1 MSEQPERSPSGQP
14 IYRHGEKAA
23 CRPPSEHAAHLKVIE
38 AHVEKH
44 IGKIETVYHEMLSDQ
59 VHLYVLLVPATAERP
74 FHALVTSGA
83 SDLPMAVPEGM
94 EAFNRVELMIAL
106 PPTWPLTQE
115 SMADETIYWPIRWLK
130 MVARLPHEYRTWI
143 GWGHTVP
150 NGDPAEAIANT
161 GFVGVMLSPAYG
173 LSPEFFQLPIEGGD
187 NITFYQMVPLY
198 PEEMALKLRK
208 GAEEIEKRLERSQCG
223 MVLNPE
229 RPNVG
234 KSRRWFPW
242 LR

>member
-1 MSEQPERSPSGQP
+1 M
-14 IYRHGEKAA
+14 
-23 CRPPSEHAAHLKVIE
+23 
-38 AHVEKH
+38 
-44 IGKIETVYHEMLSDQ
+44 
-59 VHLYVLLVPATAERP
+59 
-74 FHALVTSGA
+74 
-83 SDLPMAVPEGM
+83 
-94 EAFNRVELMIAL
+94 
-106 PPTWPLTQE
+106 
-115 SMADETIYWPIRWLK
+115 
-130 MVARLPHEYRTWI
+130 
-143 GWGHTVP
+143 P